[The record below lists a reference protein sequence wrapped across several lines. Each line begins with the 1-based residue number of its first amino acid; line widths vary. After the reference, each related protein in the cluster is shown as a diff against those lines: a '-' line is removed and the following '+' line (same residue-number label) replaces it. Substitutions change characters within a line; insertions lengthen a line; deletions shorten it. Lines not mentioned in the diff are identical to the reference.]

1 MGWCSGT
8 ELAIDVWNLVRKY
21 IPSKDKKKIAFKIY
35 DLFCDY
41 DADCWDGDSQLEKD
55 AGIENEE

>member
-8 ELAIDVWNLVRKY
+8 SLAIDVWNEIRKY
-21 IPSKDKKKIAFKIY
+21 IPDKDKKKVAKKIY
-35 DLFCDY
+35 NLFCDQ

-55 AGIENEE
+55 AAVV